1 MEVVLMDKIKESVS
15 NFVTRVQF
23 KSIRQ
28 KLMAGFSVVIL
39 FTVIISGIAINSSIQ
54 SSKQTEEIVEDYFST
69 YASLKYL
76 SQVFVEQN
84 SVANEYL
91 LTQNPERV
99 NKFNSLTE
107 EAELVNERLLANAAE
122 GNDEIDDFVG
132 ENHLWTERM
141 LTEVFEPAIA
151 GNDAIARSNLNN
163 LGRETQRLIDLYT
176 NGAIHY
182 EDLINETGA
191 DLLNYQFIAIIVI
204 AVLAV
209 IVIIASAII
218 SWITAQ
224 SVARPVGLM
233 RDRLN
238 EIANSDLSSEP
249 LEVTTSDEI
258 ADLAHAM
265 NTTQANLIQLIQ
277 DITDSSGII
286 ASNSNELTIAGREVQ
301 SGTDQITAT
310 MEELASGTELQA
322 SSASD
327 LSETMYNFV
336 ETITETSK
344 YGEDIQNESQA
355 IALKAE
361 EGNQLMMSS
370 SDQMRI
376 ITEIV
381 VQAVEQM
388 RQLNNETNEISNL
401 VNIINGIAQ
410 QTNLLALNASIE
422 AARAG
427 EQGRGFAV
435 VAEEVRTL
443 AEQVAASVSEITQ
456 SVDAVQDGST
466 KVAKSLEGVNYEV
479 EVGTIQIQATNENLA
494 EIISAMEDLRD
505 KNAQMAANLN
515 QISENTV
522 EINSQ
527 ISEIASVSEES
538 AAGVEETSASTQEI
552 NSSMDEI
559 ANKSE
564 GLQHIATVL
573 DTLVQQIHL

>member
-1 MEVVLMDKIKESVS
+1 MKKIKESVS
-15 NFVTRVQF
+15 KFGARIQF
-23 KSIRQ
+23 KTIRQ

-39 FTVIISGIAINSSIQ
+39 FTILISGIAINSSIQ
-54 SSKQTEEIVEDYFST
+54 SSKQTEEIVDDYFST
-69 YASLKYL
+69 YADLKYL

-91 LTQNPERV
+91 LTQNPERQ

-107 EAELVNERLLANAAE
+107 EAEVVNERLLANA
-122 GNDEIDDFVG
+122 DETDDQIDAFVG
-132 ENHLWTERM
+132 ENHQWTERM
-141 LTEVFEPAIA
+141 LAEVFDVANA

-163 LGRETQRLIDLYT
+163 LSAETQRLIDLYT
-176 NGAIHY
+176 NGAIYY

-191 DLLNYQFIAIIVI
+191 DLLNYQTISLIVI
-204 AVLAV
+204 ATLAI

-224 SVARPVGLM
+224 SVSRPVGLM

-238 EIANSDLSSEP
+238 EIADNDLSSKP
-249 LEVTTSDEI
+249 FDITTSDEI

-265 NTTQANLIQLIQ
+265 NTTQANLISLIQ
-277 DITDSSGII
+277 EITDSSGII
-286 ASNSNELTIAGREVQ
+286 ATNSNELTIAGREVQ

-310 MEELASGTELQA
+310 MQELASGTEQQA
-322 SSASD
+322 SSTND

-336 ETITETSK
+336 DTITETSK

-355 IALKAE
+355 IASKAE

-376 ITEIV
+376 INEIV
-381 VQAVEQM
+381 EQAVGQM
-388 RQLNNETNEISNL
+388 EKLNAEANEISSL

-466 KVAKSLEGVNYEV
+466 KVAKSLQGVNHEV
-479 EVGTIQIQATNENLA
+479 EVGTVQIQATNDNLA
-494 EIISAMEDLRD
+494 EIINAMKALRE
-505 KNAQMAANLN
+505 KNEQMAANLN
-515 QISENTV
+515 QISENTI

-538 AAGVEETSASTQEI
+538 AAGVEETSASTEEI

-559 ANKSE
+559 TNKSE
-564 GLQHIATVL
+564 GLQHVATVL
-573 DTLVQQIHL
+573 DTLIQQIII